1 MVLPSG
7 EILTLGGET
16 VKNSSGLSLKDL
28 VVGSEGT
35 LCVITKATLKLLAL
49 PPRTVSLLVPFPSL
63 RQAIETVPAIVRSKA
78 APQAIEFM
86 EREVILDAENYLGK
100 RFPDHSAP
108 AYLLLRFDGNTLAAI
123 EEAYDDVAKLCLE
136 RGALDG
142 LILSLI
148 HI

>member
-63 RQAIETVPAIVRSKA
+63 RQAIETVPAIVRSKGR
-78 APQAIEFM
+78 APGH
-86 EREVILDAENYLGK
+86 RV
-100 RFPDHSAP
+100 H
-108 AYLLLRFDGNTLAAI
+108 
-123 EEAYDDVAKLCLE
+123 
-136 RGALDG
+136 GA
-142 LILSLI
+142 
-148 HI
+148 

>member
-1 MVLPSG
+1 MRAVKYGVTRDYVRALEVVLPSG

-78 APQAIEFM
+78 APQA
-86 EREVILDAENYLGK
+86 
-100 RFPDHSAP
+100 
-108 AYLLLRFDGNTLAAI
+108 
-123 EEAYDDVAKLCLE
+123 
-136 RGALDG
+136 
-142 LILSLI
+142 LSLI